1 MCLPAKLPAD
11 ISSEGL
17 GLVPIEVQVEDKC
30 GQKASTICAIEPD
43 AALGQLLHVWAGHFG
58 MEPAQVRFKL
68 DGLVLGTDVTPA
80 SLGWSTQACS
90 PYMLLATPSPESS
103 AAAPGSAAASSSE
116 AVSSSASAAAPEPA
130 EDPGESVGGAGEH
143 EHPSPASSAAAP
155 GSAAASSS
163 EDVSSSASA
172 AVPEMPAEDPGKS
185 VGGASKHE
193 HLMWVCRAKEYVQLS
208 YPTKMHRFTS
218 VSFKKIGLEQAK
230 MIGELLLDGL
240 DRGMTEADIRVWK
253 LDLLQEAAGGDV
265 TVRAH
270 E

>member
-1 MCLPAKLPAD
+1 MCPPAKLPAD
-11 ISSEGL
+11 ISWEGL
-17 GLVPIEVQVEDKC
+17 GLVPIEVQAEDKC

-80 SLGWSTQACS
+80 SLGWSTQARS

-130 EDPGESVGGAGEH
+130 EDPGESVGGTGEH

-163 EDVSSSASA
+163 EAVSSSASA
-172 AVPEMPAEDPGKS
+172 AAPEPADDPDQS

-193 HLMWVCRAKEYVQLS
+193 HLMWVCQAKEYVQLS
-208 YPTKMHRFTS
+208 YPTKMHRVTS
-218 VSFKKIGLEQAK
+218 VSFKKISLEQAK
-230 MIGELLLDGL
+230 TIGELLLDGL